1 MCCVISYNT
10 TDKIASVD
18 SFLLHPLMAHL
29 HCRKRT
35 LVQTQDSDLKPDG
48 YYAEHVRIVQTRTLI
63 PTPHFYLGQESEY
76 ESVPES
82 VSGNANGTLY

>member
-1 MCCVISYNT
+1 
-10 TDKIASVD
+10 
-18 SFLLHPLMAHL
+18 MAHL

-48 YYAEHVRIVQTRTLI
+48 YYAEHVRIAQTRTLI